1 MSPDVPRINPLP
13 SLPTQHHNSSTAHRT
28 HPPRPAPSPSH
39 HPRSHLYSPHG
50 HTTPRPR
57 LLSPPPQAEDELSH
71 DIDITDLLCC
81 NNEDSLGSL
90 LGPLVADGPV
100 IGGSVSPQKRLTGD
114 MLLGDPSA
122 GQGLLLEAARAAQM
136 AAAAAAGAA
145 GLQPQQMQMMQ
156 QQLMLQQQQQRQ
168 QQQQQQQQ
176 QLGGVTGAAAYGA
189 AGRSPSPSLS
199 VLATPHATSSAGSAV
214 AKADPAASALQPA
227 VMQQE
232 QLASASTLVLQ
243 QMEELVSL
251 LPPHY
256 VISTVL
262 QDRLVHLQLFKHLR
276 NNPHARVGSHWEHH
290 TDRTGKQAL
299 RLHLLFEDQAGSLA
313 AVAGALSKA
322 GVNILEAVVFCT
334 NTGFALDIF
343 SLSAPTPGA
352 AVHADEC
359 IREVRAAPA

>member
-1 MSPDVPRINPLP
+1 
-13 SLPTQHHNSSTAHRT
+13 
-28 HPPRPAPSPSH
+28 
-39 HPRSHLYSPHG
+39 
-50 HTTPRPR
+50 
-57 LLSPPPQAEDELSH
+57 
-71 DIDITDLLCC
+71 
-81 NNEDSLGSL
+81 
-90 LGPLVADGPV
+90 
-100 IGGSVSPQKRLTGD
+100 

-176 QLGGVTGAAAYGA
+176 LGGVTGAAVYGA

-199 VLATPHATSSAGSAV
+199 VLATPHATSTAGSAV
-214 AKADPAASALQPA
+214 AKADPATSALQPA

>member
-1 MSPDVPRINPLP
+1 M
-13 SLPTQHHNSSTAHRT
+13 
-28 HPPRPAPSPSH
+28 
-39 HPRSHLYSPHG
+39 
-50 HTTPRPR
+50 
-57 LLSPPPQAEDELSH
+57 
-71 DIDITDLLCC
+71 
-81 NNEDSLGSL
+81 GSL

-122 GQGLLLEAARAAQM
+122 GQNLLMEAARAAQM
-136 AAAAAAGAA
+136 AGAAAAGAA
-145 GLQPQQMQMMQ
+145 GLQTQQMQIMQ
-156 QQLMLQQQQQRQ
+156 QQMMQQQQQRQ
-168 QQQQQQQQ
+168 HQHQQQQQHQQM
-176 QLGGVTGAAAYGA
+176 GGVAGAAVYA
-189 AGRSPSPSLS
+189 AAARSPSPSLS
-199 VLATPHATSSAGSAV
+199 VLATPHATASVGSAV
-214 AKADPAASALQPA
+214 GKAEPATATLQPA
-227 VMQQE
+227 VMQQ
-232 QLASASTLVLQ
+232 ASTLVLQ

-290 TDRTGKQAL
+290 TDRSGKQAL

-359 IREVRAAPA
+359 IREVHGASACLASPRPPPAPCSPALPASPAPLTPHRAAQIFMPAALAAFSASHEVPEY